1 MAWSPSIPKYWP
13 RFRSQLGKGTP
24 VPGATRGS
32 KDCNV
37 RAFQHAFGFL
47 TKDKFVPYVDN
58 IRIRMGRPGPTGTTL
73 WNSQKAA
80 ATYDAALAKVGRK
93 PIRVYLKFTKKAL
106 IADVQA
112 GRVACIA
119 IDYGQFNKNMNKTG
133 DPNFK
138 GGHGIMVLGEKRW
151 NDGTLVWRLYD
162 SLDDNR
168 RNSIPQG
175 PRWVPRYKVLAA
187 AQAWAK
193 KTNDTEVVAAVFRG
207 GGAK

>member
-1 MAWSPSIPKYWP
+1 MAWSKAIPNYWP

-37 RAFQHAFGFL
+37 RAFQHAFGQL
-47 TKDKFVPYVDN
+47 TKDKFVPWVDN

-80 ATYDAALAKVGRK
+80 ATYDAALKQRGRK
-93 PIRVYLKFTKKAL
+93 PIRVYMKYTKDGVKKAVRNK
-106 IADVQA
+106 APV
-112 GRVACIA
+112 CIA
-119 IDYGQFNKNMNKTG
+119 IDYGQFNKQMSRTG
-133 DPNFK
+133 DPNFT
-138 GGHGIMVLGEKRW
+138 GGHGIMVLGEKKW
-151 NDGTLVWRLYD
+151 NDGTIVWKLYD

-175 PRWVPRYKVLAA
+175 PRWVPRYKVLKAA
-187 AQAWAK
+187 EVWAR
-193 KTNDTEVVAAVFRG
+193 KTNNTEVVAGVFRG
-207 GGAK
+207 GGAL